1 MIDRTDE
8 TDQADGIDETDL
20 LDRTVAMD
28 QADRIVE
35 MDKTDRTDLVDK
47 TDRADQV
54 DKTGKAD
61 CWVDSIDETAGK
73 MDVRKLEEDLG
84 NVALY
89 LFQRKETS
97 ILAFRVS
104 ETRF

>member
-1 MIDRTDE
+1 MIDRADE
-8 TDQADGIDETDL
+8 TDQADGMDETAL

-35 MDKTDRTDLVDK
+35 MDKTDRTD
-47 TDRADQV
+47 QV
-54 DKTGKAD
+54 DTTDKAD
-61 CWVDSIDETAGK
+61 CWVDSNDETAGK
-73 MDVRKLEEDLG
+73 MDVRKSEEDLG

-97 ILAFRVS
+97 RLAFRVS
-104 ETRF
+104 ETRFWGVRKKRK